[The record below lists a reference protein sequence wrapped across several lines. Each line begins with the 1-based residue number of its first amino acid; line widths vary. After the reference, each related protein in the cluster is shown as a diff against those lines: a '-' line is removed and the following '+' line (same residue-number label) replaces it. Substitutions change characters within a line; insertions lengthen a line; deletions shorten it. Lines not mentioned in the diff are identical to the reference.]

1 MTSKEMIDLLGVKV
15 DDIPGDTFTP
25 NIRYLVLN
33 EAVRKIINTVENH
46 NLQALITKEEDLA
59 LDSNGKF
66 AISSL
71 TSTPFTGVNGIIE
84 IVSKSNAPCSLRK
97 ISYKQYM
104 AYINSG
110 RARYNDP
117 GMYQF
122 GDKYYYTIGTSVYCV
137 PKTYDVDVIYI
148 KDPADISS
156 SQSCELDE
164 MLHHSVVDIAAAMLL
179 NDKNREMNT
188 LYEVETLTQ
197 RARATDSNYKN
208 LDALE
213 DEDDNF
219 NVPNIVLE
227 ADT

>member
-46 NLQALITKEEDLA
+46 NLQSLITKAEDQS
-59 LDSNGKF
+59 LDSDGKF
-66 AISSL
+66 DISSL
-71 TSTPFTGVNGIIE
+71 VTAPYTGVNGIIE
-84 IVSKSNAPCSLRK
+84 IVSKSNTPCSLRK

-122 GDKYYYTIGTSVYCV
+122 GDKYYYTIGASVYCV
-137 PKTYDVDVIYI
+137 PKSYDIDIIYI
-148 KDPADISS
+148 KDPEDIST

-164 MLHHSVVDIAAAMLL
+164 MLHHSVVDIAAAILL

-213 DEDDNF
+213 EEDDNF
-219 NVPNIVLE
+219 GIPRMTLE
-227 ADT
+227 IDT